1 MVIIPMAI
9 SANGYFVNGILILV
23 YLFSGNGYFMIIIPI
38 VAISA
43 IMVIMANNHTVF
55 TSPSFIVL
63 NYFQLRYVQ

>member
-23 YLFSGNGYFMIIIPI
+23 YLFSVNGYFMRIIPI

-43 IMVIMANNHTVF
+43 NG
-55 TSPSFIVL
+55 
-63 NYFQLRYVQ
+63 YYGK